1 MSSLRVGDLVTLNIH
16 SSWIKGEKHPILLVV
31 GIGKTV
37 KLRKSTCTVLFP
49 DGTVK
54 TYFSRHV
61 KKLP

>member
-1 MSSLRVGDLVTLNIH
+1 MNPFDVGDLVTLNIH
-16 SSWIKGEKHPILLVV
+16 PSWIKGEKHLILLVV
-31 GIGKTV
+31 GFGKTV
-37 KLRKSTCTVLFP
+37 KLRKPTCTLLFP